1 MMRDRVIERARCA
14 MGEKRTTNDDV
25 QTDKQKVQNA
35 GTQIHYYRSILSAQ
49 VNNNEIIGEQGKK
62 RIE

>member
-1 MMRDRVIERARCA
+1 